1 MLSKD
6 FAKDL
11 IDKLNDKTAVISV
24 IGLGYV
30 GLPLCLTYVENGFR
44 VLGFDINEEIVE
56 KINNGTSYIKH
67 IKDERIAAAI
77 KQEKFRS
84 TL

>member
-1 MLSKD
+1 MLTKD

-11 IDKLNDKTAVISV
+11 IDRLNDKTAVISV

-67 IKDERIAAAI
+67 VKM
-77 KQEKFRS
+77 KNCS
-84 TL
+84 CN